1 MATRRGESGT
11 IDQYIAG
18 FPPEVRATLEMIRET
33 IRKAAPKA
41 TETISY
47 RIPAFTFDGG
57 TLIYFAA
64 FKKHIG
70 IYPPLRGDA
79 KLVREVAPYAGEKG
93 NLKFPLDQ
101 PIPYSLI
108 ARMVRF
114 RAKQL
119 SLHTGA
125 KKRSPQA
132 R

>member
-18 FPPEVRATLEMIRET
+18 FPPEVRATLERIRET

-47 RIPAFTFDGG
+47 RIPAFTLGGG

-108 ARMVRF
+108 ARIVRF
-114 RAKQL
+114 KAKQL
-119 SLHTGA
+119 SLRNEI
-125 KKRSPQA
+125 KKRSQRA